1 MPSRYRGDV
10 QRSVHRVNGSGVNAT
25 AAGTVRHALLMAG
38 LLGSATLLMVACSSG
53 EDLVTTAA
61 PPPTQTQGAVHGHGA
76 PLPADADLQSAKF
89 NVTPAQ
95 RGFLDALAAAG
106 VHPSSELE
114 ALSIGSHVCQAHA
127 AGQSDQA
134 VWDYIAPMVR
144 SDVVDAGSPPHTAPD
159 PQVTAATADYIR
171 IATQRLC

>member
-1 MPSRYRGDV
+1 V
-10 QRSVHRVNGSGVNAT
+10 QRSLVIGLVGST
-25 AAGTVRHALLMAG
+25 AW
-38 LLGSATLLMVACSSG
+38 LMVACSSG

-61 PPPTQTQGAVHGHGA
+61 QPETRGAVHGQGA
-76 PLPADADLQSAKF
+76 ILGPDVDLQSTKF
-89 NVTPAQ
+89 DVTPAQ
-95 RGFLDALAAAG
+95 RGFLDALTAAG

-114 ALSIGSHVCQAHA
+114 ALSIGSHICQAHA

-144 SDVVDAGSPPHTAPD
+144 SDVSDSGSATPSMPAHTAPE
-159 PQVTAATADYIR
+159 PQVTEATADYIR

>member
-1 MPSRYRGDV
+1 MDGRVVGNGAGST
-10 QRSVHRVNGSGVNAT
+10 HRLPGSA
-25 AAGTVRHALLMAG
+25 RHALLVAALAG
-38 LLGSATLLMVACSSG
+38 PTALLTLACSSG

-61 PPPTQTQGAVHGHGA
+61 PAAEQTYGAVHGHGV
-76 PLPADADLQSAKF
+76 LLGDADQSTKL
-89 NVTPAQ
+89 NVTPTQ
-95 RGFLDALAAAG
+95 RGFLDALTAAG

-144 SDVVDAGSPPHTAPD
+144 SDVTDSGWSTTPAAAPER
-159 PQVTAATADYIR
+159 QVSEATADYIR

>member
-1 MPSRYRGDV
+1 V
-10 QRSVHRVNGSGVNAT
+10 QRSLVIGLVGPT
-25 AAGTVRHALLMAG
+25 AW
-38 LLGSATLLMVACSSG
+38 LMVACSSG
-53 EDLVTTAA
+53 EDLVTTTV
-61 PPPTQTQGAVHGHGA
+61 PPATYGAVHGQGA
-76 PLPADADLQSAKF
+76 ISGPDVDLQSTKLD
-89 NVTPAQ
+89 VTPAQ
-95 RGFLDALAAAG
+95 RAFLDALSAAG

-144 SDVVDAGSPPHTAPD
+144 SDVNDSGTSAPAHTVPE
-159 PQVTAATADYIR
+159 PQVAPELQVTQATANYIR

>member
-1 MPSRYRGDV
+1 M
-10 QRSVHRVNGSGVNAT
+10 QRSFVIGLLAST
-25 AAGTVRHALLMAG
+25 AWLMA
-38 LLGSATLLMVACSSG
+38 ACSSG
-53 EDLVTTAA
+53 EDLVTTA
-61 PPPTQTQGAVHGHGA
+61 PPAQTHGAVHGQGA
-76 PLPADADLQSAKF
+76 VLGPDVDLQSTNL

-95 RGFLDALAAAG
+95 RAFLDALSAAG

-134 VWDYIAPMVR
+134 VWDYITPMVR
-144 SDVVDAGSPPHTAPD
+144 SDVSDSGTPASPHTAPE
-159 PQVTAATADYIR
+159 PQVTQATADYIR

>member
-1 MPSRYRGDV
+1 M
-10 QRSVHRVNGSGVNAT
+10 QRSDGFVDGN
-25 AAGTVRHALLMAG
+25 AAGTVRQGLLLTG
-38 LLGSATLLMVACSSG
+38 LLGSALLLVACCSG
-53 EDLVTTAA
+53 EDLVTTAV
-61 PPPTQTQGAVHGHGA
+61 PPAAQPHGAVHGHGA
-76 PLPADADLQSAKF
+76 PLPTDADLQSAKF
-89 NVTPAQ
+89 TVTPAQ

-144 SDVVDAGSPPHTAPD
+144 SDVVDAGSTPHTAPD
-159 PQVTAATADYIR
+159 PRVTEATADYIR

>member
-1 MPSRYRGDV
+1 V
-10 QRSVHRVNGSGVNAT
+10 QRSVHSVNGSDVTGS
-25 AAGTVRHALLMAG
+25 AADTVRHALLMAG
-38 LLGSATLLMVACSSG
+38 LLGSAAVLLVACTSG
-53 EDLVTTAA
+53 EDLVTTA
-61 PPPTQTQGAVHGHGA
+61 PPTAQTYSVIHGHGA
-76 PLPADADLQSAKF
+76 PLPADTDLQSNKF

-95 RGFLDALAAAG
+95 RGVLDALTAAG
-106 VHPSSELE
+106 VNPSSDLE

-144 SDVVDAGSPPHTAPD
+144 SDVVDAGSAPHTAPD
-159 PQVTAATADYIR
+159 PQVTEATADYIR

>member
-1 MPSRYRGDV
+1 V
-10 QRSVHRVNGSGVNAT
+10 QRLDSVVG
-25 AAGTVRHALLMAG
+25 RHALLLVG
-38 LLGSATLLMVACSSG
+38 LVAPIALLMAACSSG
-53 EDLVTTAA
+53 EDLVTSSA
-61 PPPTQTQGAVHGHGA
+61 PLTYGAIHGQGAVLG
-76 PLPADADLQSAKF
+76 PDVNLQSTKLD
-89 NVTPAQ
+89 VTPAQ
-95 RGFLDALAAAG
+95 RVFLDALTAAG

-144 SDVVDAGSPPHTAPD
+144 SDVTDSGSLTRPHPAPEPQVAPD
-159 PQVTAATADYIR
+159 PKVAEATADYIR

>member
-1 MPSRYRGDV
+1 M
-10 QRSVHRVNGSGVNAT
+10 QRSDGLVNGN
-25 AAGTVRHALLMAG
+25 AAGAVRHALLMAG
-38 LLGSATLLMVACSSG
+38 LLGPAAVLLVACTSG
-53 EDLVTTAA
+53 EDLVTTAV
-61 PPPTQTQGAVHGHGA
+61 PPTAQTSGAVHGHGA
-76 PLPADADLQSAKF
+76 PLPADADLQSTKF
-89 NVTPAQ
+89 NVTPTQ
-95 RGFLDALAAAG
+95 RGFLDALTAAG

-159 PQVTAATADYIR
+159 PQVTEATADYIR
-171 IATQRLC
+171 IATQQLC

>member
-1 MPSRYRGDV
+1 MQCSDGRFLGEADGDAN
-10 QRSVHRVNGSGVNAT
+10 RVTGA
-25 AAGTVRHALLMAG
+25 VRHAMVVAGVLGPMAWLLIGCA
-38 LLGSATLLMVACSSG
+38 AG

-61 PPPTQTQGAVHGHGA
+61 PPAEQTLGTLHGRGTPA
-76 PLPADADLQSAKF
+76 PSESDLQATTL
-89 NVTPAQ
+89 NVTPSQ
-95 RGFLDALAAAG
+95 RGFLDALSAAG

-144 SDVVDAGSPPHTAPD
+144 SDVADMQSSTKTTAD
-159 PQVTAATADYIR
+159 PQVNEATADYIR
-171 IATQRLC
+171 IATQRLCY

>member
-1 MPSRYRGDV
+1 MTTTVPP
-10 QRSVHRVNGSGVNAT
+10 AT
-25 AAGTVRHALLMAG
+25 Y
-38 LLGSATLLMVACSSG
+38 
-53 EDLVTTAA
+53 
-61 PPPTQTQGAVHGHGA
+61 GAVHGQGA
-76 PLPADADLQSAKF
+76 ILGPDVDLQSTKLD
-89 NVTPAQ
+89 VTPAQ
-95 RGFLDALAAAG
+95 RGFLDALSAAG

-144 SDVVDAGSPPHTAPD
+144 SDVNDSGSATSSMPPHTAPEPQGAPD
-159 PQVTAATADYIR
+159 LQVTQATADYIR

>member
-1 MPSRYRGDV
+1 M
-10 QRSVHRVNGSGVNAT
+10 AW
-25 AAGTVRHALLMAG
+25 LLMG
-38 LLGSATLLMVACSSG
+38 CSAG

-61 PPPTQTQGAVHGHGA
+61 PPAGQTSGTVHGQGA
-76 PLPADADLQSAKF
+76 PLPSDTDLQASTL

-95 RGFLDALAAAG
+95 RGFLDALSAAG

-144 SDVVDAGSPPHTAPD
+144 SDVSDMQSAPKATAD
-159 PQVTAATADYIR
+159 PQVNEATADYIR

>member
-1 MPSRYRGDV
+1 M
-10 QRSVHRVNGSGVNAT
+10 QRSLVIILVGPT
-25 AAGTVRHALLMAG
+25 AWLMA
-38 LLGSATLLMVACSSG
+38 ACSSG

-61 PPPTQTQGAVHGHGA
+61 PPATYGVVHGQGAIPGPDV
-76 PLPADADLQSAKF
+76 DLQSTKLD
-89 NVTPAQ
+89 VTPAQ
-95 RGFLDALAAAG
+95 RGFLDALTTAG

-144 SDVVDAGSPPHTAPD
+144 SDVSDSGPSAPPHTTPD
-159 PQVTAATADYIR
+159 PRVAPESQVANATADYIR

>member
-1 MPSRYRGDV
+1 MNGGVDGNIAGDA
-10 QRSVHRVNGSGVNAT
+10 HRPTGSA
-25 AAGTVRHALLMAG
+25 RHALLMAG
-38 LLGSATLLMVACSSG
+38 LLGPTAWLLLACSSG

-61 PPPTQTQGAVHGHGA
+61 PPVTQTFGAVHGQGA
-76 PLPADADLQSAKF
+76 PVPTDNDLQSTKF
-89 NVTPAQ
+89 TVTPTQ

-106 VHPSSELE
+106 VRASSELE

-144 SDVVDAGSPPHTAPD
+144 SDVADAAPPSDATPD
-159 PQVTAATADYIR
+159 PQVNKATAAYIR

>member
-1 MPSRYRGDV
+1 M
-10 QRSVHRVNGSGVNAT
+10 QRSDNVVG
-25 AAGTVRHALLMAG
+25 RHALLVLG
-38 LLGSATLLMVACSSG
+38 LIAPTALLMVACSSG
-53 EDLVTTAA
+53 EDLVTTSG
-61 PPPTQTQGAVHGHGA
+61 PLTNGAIHGHGA
-76 PLPADADLQSAKF
+76 VLGPDVNLQSTKLD
-89 NVTPAQ
+89 VTPAQ
-95 RGFLDALAAAG
+95 RAFLDGLTAEG

-144 SDVVDAGSPPHTAPD
+144 SDVSDSGSAGSSMRPHPD
-159 PQVTAATADYIR
+159 PEPQVAPESDVAEATADYIR

>member
-1 MPSRYRGDV
+1 V
-10 QRSVHRVNGSGVNAT
+10 QRSLVIGLVGST
-25 AAGTVRHALLMAG
+25 AW
-38 LLGSATLLMVACSSG
+38 LMVACSSG

-61 PPPTQTQGAVHGHGA
+61 QPETHGAVHGQGA
-76 PLPADADLQSAKF
+76 ILGPDVDLQSTKF
-89 NVTPAQ
+89 DVTPAQ
-95 RGFLDALAAAG
+95 RSFLDALTAAG

-114 ALSIGSHVCQAHA
+114 ALSIGSHICQAHA

-144 SDVVDAGSPPHTAPD
+144 SDVSDSGSSAPAHTAPE
-159 PQVTAATADYIR
+159 PQVTEATADYIR

>member
-1 MPSRYRGDV
+1 MLV
-10 QRSVHRVNGSGVNAT
+10 AGVLGPT
-25 AAGTVRHALLMAG
+25 AWLL
-38 LLGSATLLMVACSSG
+38 VACSSG
-53 EDLVTTAA
+53 EDLVTTTAA
-61 PPPTQTQGAVHGHGA
+61 PPAAQTVGVVHGQGA
-76 PLPADADLQSAKF
+76 PLPTDNDLQSTNF

-144 SDVVDAGSPPHTAPD
+144 SDVADTGSPSDAVPA
-159 PQVTAATADYIR
+159 PQVNKATADYIQ

>member
-1 MPSRYRGDV
+1 
-10 QRSVHRVNGSGVNAT
+10 
-25 AAGTVRHALLMAG
+25 
-38 LLGSATLLMVACSSG
+38 MVAVGVLGPMAWLLIGCSAG

-61 PPPTQTQGAVHGHGA
+61 PPAEQALGTVHGQGA
-76 PLPADADLQSAKF
+76 PLPSDTDLQATTLD
-89 NVTPAQ
+89 VTPAQ
-95 RGFLDALAAAG
+95 RGFLDALSAAG
-106 VHPSSELE
+106 VHASSELE

-144 SDVVDAGSPPHTAPD
+144 SDVTDAQSAPKRTAD
-159 PQVTAATADYIR
+159 PQVTEATADYIR

>member
-1 MPSRYRGDV
+1 M
-10 QRSVHRVNGSGVNAT
+10 QRSFVIGFVAS
-25 AAGTVRHALLMAG
+25 AAWLMA
-38 LLGSATLLMVACSSG
+38 ACSSG

-61 PPPTQTQGAVHGHGA
+61 PAQTYGAVHGQGA
-76 PLPADADLQSAKF
+76 LPGPDVDLQSTKL

-95 RGFLDALAAAG
+95 RAFLDALSAAG
-106 VHPSSELE
+106 VYPSSELE

-134 VWDYIAPMVR
+134 VWDYITPMVR
-144 SDVVDAGSPPHTAPD
+144 SDVSDSGTPISPHTAPE
-159 PQVTAATADYIR
+159 PQVTEATADYIR

>member
-1 MPSRYRGDV
+1 M
-10 QRSVHRVNGSGVNAT
+10 
-25 AAGTVRHALLMAG
+25 
-38 LLGSATLLMVACSSG
+38 
-53 EDLVTTAA
+53 TTAA
-61 PPPTQTQGAVHGHGA
+61 PPSRPPA
-76 PLPADADLQSAKF
+76 PSTARARSLGPDVDLQSTKLD
-89 NVTPAQ
+89 VTPTQ

-134 VWDYIAPMVR
+134 VWDYIAPDGAQRRQRLGIVGAAAHR
-144 SDVVDAGSPPHTAPD
+144 PRAAGAT
-159 PQVTAATADYIR
+159 QATADYIR

>member
-1 MPSRYRGDV
+1 M
-10 QRSVHRVNGSGVNAT
+10 QRSLVISLVGPT
-25 AAGTVRHALLMAG
+25 AW
-38 LLGSATLLMVACSSG
+38 LMVACSSG
-53 EDLVTTAA
+53 EDLVTTTV
-61 PPPTQTQGAVHGHGA
+61 PPATYGAVHGQGA
-76 PLPADADLQSAKF
+76 ILGPDVDLQSTKLD
-89 NVTPAQ
+89 VTPAQ
-95 RGFLDALAAAG
+95 RGFLDALSAAG

-144 SDVVDAGSPPHTAPD
+144 SDVNDSGSATSSMPPHTAPEPQGAPD
-159 PQVTAATADYIR
+159 LQVTQATADYIR

>member
-1 MPSRYRGDV
+1 MV
-10 QRSVHRVNGSGVNAT
+10 LV
-25 AAGTVRHALLMAG
+25 
-38 LLGSATLLMVACSSG
+38 MVACSSG
-53 EDLVTTAA
+53 EDLVTTA
-61 PPPTQTQGAVHGHGA
+61 PPAQTHGNVHGQGAVLG
-76 PLPADADLQSAKF
+76 PDVDLQSTNL

-95 RGFLDALAAAG
+95 RAFLDALSAAG

-134 VWDYIAPMVR
+134 VWDYITPMVR
-144 SDVVDAGSPPHTAPD
+144 SDVSDSGSVSASPHAAPE
-159 PQVTAATADYIR
+159 PQVTEATADYIR

>member
-1 MPSRYRGDV
+1 M
-10 QRSVHRVNGSGVNAT
+10 QRSLVIILVGPT
-25 AAGTVRHALLMAG
+25 AW
-38 LLGSATLLMVACSSG
+38 LMVACSSG

-61 PPPTQTQGAVHGHGA
+61 PPATYGVVHGQGSI
-76 PLPADADLQSAKF
+76 PGPDVDLQSTKF
-89 NVTPAQ
+89 DVTPAQ
-95 RGFLDALAAAG
+95 RGFLDALTGAG

-114 ALSIGSHVCQAHA
+114 ALSIGSHVCQARA

-144 SDVVDAGSPPHTAPD
+144 SDVSDSGPSAPPHTAPE

>member
-1 MPSRYRGDV
+1 M
-10 QRSVHRVNGSGVNAT
+10 QRSDHLLNGGGVNGNA
-25 AAGTVRHALLMAG
+25 AAAARHALLMTG
-38 LLGSATLLMVACSSG
+38 LLGSAAVLLVACSSG
-53 EDLVTTAA
+53 EDLVTTAV
-61 PPPTQTQGAVHGHGA
+61 PPTAQTLGAHGHGV

-95 RGFLDALAAAG
+95 RGFLDALTAAG

-144 SDVVDAGSPPHTAPD
+144 SDVVDAGSTPHTAPD
-159 PQVTAATADYIR
+159 PQVTEDTADYIR

>member
-1 MPSRYRGDV
+1 M
-10 QRSVHRVNGSGVNAT
+10 QRSNGCVDGN
-25 AAGTVRHALLMAG
+25 AAGTGRHALVIAG
-38 LLGSATLLMVACSSG
+38 LLGSAALLVACTSG
-53 EDLVTTAA
+53 EDLVTTAV
-61 PPPTQTQGAVHGHGA
+61 PPSAHPYDAIHGQGAL
-76 PLPADADLQSAKF
+76 LPVDADLQSAKF
-89 NVTPAQ
+89 TVTPTQ
-95 RGFLDALAAAG
+95 RGFLDALVAAG

-144 SDVVDAGSPPHTAPD
+144 SDVVDAGSPPLPGPD
-159 PQVTAATADYIR
+159 PRVTEATADYIR